1 MAAKAFVSGCESA
14 SLSDAERAFF
24 RSAEPWGLILFQR
37 NCRTPDQVK
46 ALISDFRDCVGRS
59 NAPVFIDQEGGRVQ
73 RLKPPHWRTY
83 PSGAQLGA
91 LYERDRET
99 GRRAAFN
106 CARLIADDLHRLGIT
121 VDCLPVLDLPQHGAH
136 HVIGDRAY
144 GSEPETVSDLG
155 RSAAEGLLDGGVL
168 PVIKHIPG
176 HGRAMADSHMELP
189 RVCVRAAEL
198 EAHDFA
204 PFRRLNG
211 YPIAMT
217 AHVVYG
223 ALDPDRPATQSTII
237 LNDVIR
243 KKIGYDG
250 VVITDDLS
258 MNALSGST
266 GERAGACFAA
276 GCDIVLHCNGDLTQM
291 EAVAQEAPR
300 IAGKCAERTDDA
312 LAKLSKP
319 GEYDVDEALQD
330 LDLALRESV

>member
-1 MAAKAFVSGCESA
+1 M
-14 SLSDAERAFF
+14 
-24 RSAEPWGLILFQR
+24 
-37 NCRTPDQVK
+37 
-46 ALISDFRDCVGRS
+46 
-59 NAPVFIDQEGGRVQ
+59 
-73 RLKPPHWRTY
+73 
-83 PSGAQLGA
+83 
-91 LYERDRET
+91 
-99 GRRAAFN
+99 
-106 CARLIADDLHRLGIT
+106 
-121 VDCLPVLDLPQHGAH
+121 
-136 HVIGDRAY
+136 
-144 GSEPETVSDLG
+144 
-155 RSAAEGLLDGGVL
+155 
-168 PVIKHIPG
+168 
-176 HGRAMADSHMELP
+176 
-189 RVCVRAAEL
+189 CVRAAEL

-250 VVITDDLS
+250 VVITDDLT

-276 GCDIVLHCNGDLTQM
+276 GCDMVLHCNGDLAQM

-312 LAKLSKP
+312 LAKLSMP